1 MKITRVRAAL
11 YQTHNLIT
19 GWKVSLGER
28 DTYDLIFVRI
38 DTDEGTS
45 GVGLSSPGA
54 VYITGD
60 TAANHLELI
69 NHLFGPAIVGSDPF
83 DIEPIMHRLDSVAAK
98 ADAAKSGI
106 DLALYDLM
114 GKALDLPA
122 YKLFGGMVRPRIRV
136 TRLMGMY
143 SPKEMAEKV
152 KGFVA
157 RGTSAL
163 KLKVGTTLEEDVE
176 RVQRVRDAVGP
187 AVVITVDFNQACSAK
202 EAIRRIEKME
212 PYDVALVEQPV
223 KATDLRGMAMVT
235 KAVRARVMAD
245 ESVNTL
251 ADAMRIAETGA
262 ADVISLKFPKMGG
275 ILKAKKVAAL
285 CEAAGLEYLVGTTP
299 GSRLADAANVHLA
312 ASLKDLTLPCEIGE
326 FERMADDP
334 CAGLEIVDGFL
345 SPPERAGLG
354 VEVDLK
360 RVGLDDS
367 ISARKRSR
375 TFR

>member
-1 MKITRVRAAL
+1 MKITKVRAVL
-11 YQTHNLIT
+11 YQAHNLIP
-19 GWKVSLGER
+19 GWKVSLGGR
-28 DTYDLIFVRI
+28 DTYDLVYLRI
-38 DTDEGTS
+38 DTDKGLV
-45 GVGLSSPGA
+45 GVGISSPGA
-54 VYITGD
+54 AYITGD
-60 TAANHLELI
+60 TAANHLQLI
-69 NHLFGPAIVGSDPF
+69 NNLFGPAIIGSDPF
-83 DIEPIMHRLDSVAAK
+83 DIEAVMLKLDSLAMK
-98 ADAAKSGI
+98 AEAAKSGI

-122 YKLFGGMVRPRIRV
+122 CKLFGGMVHPRIRV

-143 SPKEMAEKV
+143 GPKEMAEKV
-152 KGFVA
+152 KGFVE
-157 RGTSAL
+157 RGCSAL
-163 KLKVGTTLEEDVE
+163 KLKVGTTLQEDVE

-187 AVVITVDFNQACSAK
+187 SVTITVDFNQACSAK

-223 KATDLRGMAMVT
+223 KANDLKGMAMVT
-235 KAVRARVMAD
+235 KSVGPKIMAD
-245 ESVNTL
+245 ESVNSL
-251 ADAMRIAETGA
+251 AEAMQIIETGA

-275 ILKAKKVAAL
+275 ILKAKKVAVL

-334 CAGLEIVDGFL
+334 CTGLEIVDGFL
-345 SPPERAGLG
+345 SPPPRPGLG

-360 RVGLDDS
+360 RVGLAD
-367 ISARKRSR
+367 
-375 TFR
+375 